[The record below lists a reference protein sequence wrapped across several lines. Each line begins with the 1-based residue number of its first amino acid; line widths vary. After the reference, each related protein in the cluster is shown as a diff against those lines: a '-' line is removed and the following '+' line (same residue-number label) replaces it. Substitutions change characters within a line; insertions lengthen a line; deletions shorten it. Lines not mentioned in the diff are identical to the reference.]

1 MEGDIIILTKVSLSV
16 VISLCYCYWIGRLIS
31 AGKTRLI
38 FLAPI
43 ICFFLFIPFNFSSVH
58 LRGSTG
64 FFFGWLG
71 TFKLVLFAFN
81 KGPLSS
87 DPSISLGHFVAA
99 ASLPIKIKQNE
110 PHIRSKT
117 SHIKPR
123 FNPSNPNQLHQ
134 NENTPSAPDA
144 SNRSKS
150 SDFGT
155 NPSSSETPKT
165 NGQSKEKTSH
175 VNPSKGHTP
184 LLLHAIKTIIL
195 ASLVKL
201 YDYSDH
207 IHPKVILGMYCV
219 HIYFMLDIVLATF
232 AALAKTLL
240 GMELEPQFNK
250 PLLSTSLQ
258 DFWGRRWNLMVT
270 SILRPAVYQPLV
282 KAAMIVVGPKWALL
296 AAVFA
301 TFVVSGLMHELIL
314 YYTGR
319 MPPTLRMMGFF
330 VLHGFCLTVEIVL
343 KKTIASTWRLPRLL
357 SGLLTIGFVAATM
370 FWLFLPELI
379 RCHIDVM
386 VFEEYAALGA
396 FIKNLSAAF

>member
-1 MEGDIIILTKVSLSV
+1 MEGDIIMLTKVSISV

-43 ICFFLFIPFNFSSVH
+43 VCFFLFIPFNFSSVH

-87 DPSISLGHFVAA
+87 DPSISLGRFVAA
-99 ASLPIKIKQNE
+99 ASLPIKIQQNE
-110 PHIRSKT
+110 QNIRSKT

-123 FNPSNPNQLHQ
+123 FNPSNPNQHHQ
-134 NENTPSAPDA
+134 NGNTPPPPDP

-155 NPSSSETPKT
+155 IPSSSETPKT
-165 NGQSKEKTSH
+165 NGQSKEKTSPI
-175 VNPSKGHTP
+175 NPSKCHTP
-184 LLLHAIKTIIL
+184 LLLHAIKAILL

-207 IHPKVILGMYCV
+207 IHPKVILGMYCF
-219 HIYFMLDIVLATF
+219 HIYFMLDMLLATF

-270 SILRPAVYQPLV
+270 SILRPAVYQPSV

-296 AAVFA
+296 PAGFA
-301 TFVVSGLMHELIL
+301 TFVVSGLMHEVIL
-314 YYTGR
+314 YYMGG

-343 KKTIASTWRLPRLL
+343 KKTISWRLPRLL
-357 SGLLTIGFVAATM
+357 SGLLTIGFVAATS
-370 FWLFLPELI
+370 FWLFLPEFI
-379 RCHIDVM
+379 RCRIDVM
-386 VFEEYAALGA
+386 AFEEYAALGA
-396 FIKNLSAAF
+396 FVKNLSAAF